1 MQRYLASIE
10 DHYIKFEPSP
20 CGGWVNV
27 VEAEDEIER
36 LQARVEQLKGHLDWV
51 GWSSD
56 GVAEG
61 QAKIEQLREALDVV
75 GWDEWFMRLQIAVR
89 GHKSLINE
97 CGERIERAR
106 KAAEAKEK

>member
-1 MQRYLASIE
+1 MTGPGEYDGPFTTSSDCQRCSL
-10 DHYIKFEPSP
+10 H
-20 CGGWVNV
+20 N
-27 VEAEDEIER
+27 EIER

-106 KAAEAKEK
+106 KAAEAKEKS